1 MKRIASAALAATTAL
16 TMTVAPA
23 YAAEG
28 TPSSSEFYSECTNGY
43 KDYEKEQRKLG
54 VTDKELRDTYRND
67 IKEDFGVP
75 GSSASDYCLGLMT
88 SDKSDYAQDYKAG
101 TIAFLTLVPLGIV
114 ALLGVAAAAS
124 GVIPG
129 VTLPAIPGLP
139 R

>member
-23 YAAEG
+23 YAADG
-28 TPSSSEFYSECTNGY
+28 TPSSSEFYNGCMDEY
-43 KDYEKEQRKLG
+43 KEYERKLREEG
-54 VTDKELRDTYRND
+54 ATDKEIQGQYRKILRDQ
-67 IKEDFGVP
+67 FGVP
-75 GSSASDYCLGLMT
+75 GSSASSVCLGIMT
-88 SDKSDYAQDYKAG
+88 NDNSDHAQDYKAG
-101 TIAFLTLVPLGIV
+101 TIAFLTLVPLGVV

-129 VTLPAIPGLP
+129 VTLPAGPRLP

>member
-23 YAAEG
+23 YAADG
-28 TPSSSEFYSECTNGY
+28 VPSSSKFYSDCVNLIREDNEEARKQGYTN
-43 KDYEKEQRKLG
+43 KEIRDAYREE
-54 VTDKELRDTYRND
+54 TKEA
-67 IKEDFGVP
+67 FAVP
-75 GSSASDYCLGLMT
+75 TSSASGYCLSLMT
-88 SDKSDYAQDYKAG
+88 NDDFNGEDYKAG

-114 ALLGVAAAAS
+114 TLLGVAAAAS